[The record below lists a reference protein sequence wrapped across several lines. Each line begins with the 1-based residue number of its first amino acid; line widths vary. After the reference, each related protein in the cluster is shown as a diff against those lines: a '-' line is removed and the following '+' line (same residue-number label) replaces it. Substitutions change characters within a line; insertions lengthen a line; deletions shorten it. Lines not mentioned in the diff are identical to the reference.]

1 MSDPVSRIRLMMESL
16 PKKDISLGYKFLHDR
31 DFESLKELVDS
42 AIYKV
47 RKNLKSS
54 NPKEEYLNVKIE
66 DLSVLKAEVDTYL
79 VQLRVPEDLMS
90 EDNMESIEDIE
101 DIEDSYY

>member
-1 MSDPVSRIRLMMESL
+1 MNDSVSRIRLMMESL

-47 RKNLKSS
+47 RKSLKSS
-54 NPKEEYLNVKIE
+54 NPKEEYLSVNLE

-79 VQLRVPEDLMS
+79 VQLRIPEDLMP